1 MSLTV
6 MGIAGILFLL
16 FIMLF
21 VGMPVGIAMG
31 LVGFCGIC
39 LVISVN
45 AALGMIGSE
54 LWNTFSS
61 YSLTMVPLFV
71 FMGEI
76 CYYSGLNRRLY
87 KATHTLTGH
96 IRGSLAV
103 ASVMACAGFA
113 AICGSNTATAA
124 TMTAVALPEM
134 KKYKYDPA
142 LSVGSIACGSTLG
155 VVIPPSTVLI
165 IIGLYTGISISKL
178 FYGGILAGLVLAGS
192 FLLTVV
198 VLCRMN
204 THWSPLGER
213 RTILEKVR
221 VIPYFFEALLLFAL
235 VMGGLYAGIFTPTE
249 AGAVGSLCAL
259 GISVLGRRLSWQG
272 FVSAVT
278 DTLQI
283 SCMVFVII
291 AGAVM
296 FSRFLAVTRIPFDLA
311 DWVVTL
317 DVAPVVVLSVIFILY
332 VIGGALMD
340 ALALLL
346 VTIPIF
352 FPVAVKLGYDPVW
365 FGVMITVITT
375 LGAVTPP
382 VGATTYVVAGMAKD
396 IGLTTVFRGVMY
408 FLPAYILAIILLIIF
423 PEIITFLPGLI
434 R

>member
-1 MSLTV
+1 MSITLIGV
-6 MGIAGILFLL
+6 AGILLLMFLL
-16 FIMLF
+16 LF
-21 VGMPVGIAMG
+21 LGMPVGVAMG

-39 LVISVN
+39 WVVSVN
-45 AALGMIGSE
+45 AALGMIGTE

-96 IRGSLAV
+96 VRGSLAM

-124 TMTAVALPEM
+124 TMTAVAMPEM
-134 KKYKYDPA
+134 KKYKYDQA

-155 VVIPPSTVLI
+155 VVIPPSVVLI
-165 IIGLYTGISISKL
+165 IIGLYTGESISKL
-178 FYGGILAGLVLAGS
+178 FYGGILAGLVLAGF
-192 FLLTVV
+192 FLLTIVI
-198 VLCRMN
+198 LCRIN
-204 THWSPLGER
+204 PDWSPIGER
-213 RTILEKVR
+213 KAFGEKIR
-221 VIPYFFEALLLFAL
+221 SIPNFFEAVLLFAL

-259 GISVLGRRLSWQG
+259 VISLLARRLTWQG
-272 FVSAVT
+272 FVSAVV

-296 FSRFLAVTRIPFDLA
+296 FSRFLTVTRIPFDLA
-311 DWVVTL
+311 DWVASL
-317 DVAPVVVLSVIFILY
+317 NVAPIVVLSVIFIIY
-332 VIGGALMD
+332 TIGGALMD

-346 VTIPIF
+346 VTIPVF
-352 FPVAVKLGYDPVW
+352 FPVALKLGYDPIW

-396 IGLTTVFRGVMY
+396 IGLATVFRGVMY
-408 FLPAYILAIILLIIF
+408 FLPAYVLAIILLMAF
-423 PEIITFLPGLI
+423 PGIITFLPSLI

>member
-1 MSLTV
+1 MSITLIGV
-6 MGIAGILFLL
+6 AGILLLMFLL
-16 FIMLF
+16 LF
-21 VGMPVGIAMG
+21 LGMPVGVAMG

-39 LVISVN
+39 WVISVN
-45 AALGMIGSE
+45 AALGMIGTE

-96 IRGSLAV
+96 VRGSLAM

-124 TMTAVALPEM
+124 TMTAVAMPEM
-134 KKYKYDPA
+134 KKYKYDQA

-155 VVIPPSTVLI
+155 VVIPPSVVLI
-165 IIGLYTGISISKL
+165 IIGLYTGESISKL
-178 FYGGILAGLVLAGS
+178 FYGGILAGLVLAGF
-192 FLLTVV
+192 FLLTIVI
-198 VLCRMN
+198 LCRIN
-204 THWSPLGER
+204 PDWSPIGER
-213 RTILEKVR
+213 KTFGEKIR
-221 VIPYFFEALLLFAL
+221 SIPNFFEAVLLFAL

-259 GISVLGRRLSWQG
+259 VISLLARRLTWQG
-272 FVSAVT
+272 FVSAVV

-296 FSRFLAVTRIPFDLA
+296 FSRFLTVTRIPFDLA
-311 DWVVTL
+311 DWVASL
-317 DVAPVVVLSVIFILY
+317 NVAPIVVLSVIFIIY
-332 VIGGALMD
+332 TIGGALMD

-346 VTIPIF
+346 VTIPVF
-352 FPVAVKLGYDPVW
+352 FPVALKLGYDPIW

-396 IGLTTVFRGVMY
+396 IGLATVFRGVMY
-408 FLPAYILAIILLIIF
+408 FLPAYVLAIILLMAF
-423 PEIITFLPGLI
+423 PGIITFLPSLI